1 MLGWQAS
8 FSWLINTEISLNT
21 HMYTHSHFSLG
32 GQRTK
37 SLLKLTFEQKFNCC
51 RSKTEKKKKQKSV
64 WSVSG
69 ITGFTETN
77 TWRIILQWLMT
88 GCVERVAKVI
98 NGETGI
104 ESHQYFKPV
113 GLFSHKH
120 TSVTFETSL
129 KALAWYWL
137 SRSLQL
143 QDSMYYFGLCVVL
156 LLQFSHIM
164 LRLY

>member
-8 FSWLINTEISLNT
+8 FSWLINTEIGLNT

-37 SLLKLTFEQKFNCC
+37 SLLKPTFEQKFNCC
-51 RSKTEKKKKQKSV
+51 RSKKEKKKQKNV

-77 TWRIILQWLMT
+77 TWRIILQWFMT

-98 NGETGI
+98 NGEMGI
-104 ESHQYFKPV
+104 ESQYFKPV

-120 TSVTFETSL
+120 TSVTIETSL

-137 SRSLQL
+137 SRSLPDNYKTL
-143 QDSMYYFGLCVVL
+143 CITLVFVLYFYY
-156 LLQFSHIM
+156 SSAI
-164 LRLY
+164 